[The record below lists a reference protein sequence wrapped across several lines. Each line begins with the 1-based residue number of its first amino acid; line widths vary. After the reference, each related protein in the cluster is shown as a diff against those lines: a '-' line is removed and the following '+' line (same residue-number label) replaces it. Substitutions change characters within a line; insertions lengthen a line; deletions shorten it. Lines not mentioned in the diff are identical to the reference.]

1 MPTRYNHGSHYQ
13 NHRRGAE
20 LHDIAAHAHRTAAE
34 AHEKQDHQTGQERTR
49 QALEHS
55 QQASRHT
62 EQIHRDGANERR
74 IATFGHNEIAELAH
88 TLWQARG
95 CPQGSPEEDWFHA
108 KHELRTRREGLL
120 LV

>member
-55 QQASRHT
+55 QQAYRHT

-74 IATFGHNEIAELAH
+74 IATFGHKKSPNWRIRYGRPEAVRK
-88 TLWQARG
+88 ARRKRI
-95 CPQGSPEEDWFHA
+95 GSMPN
-108 KHELRTRREGLL
+108 TN
-120 LV
+120 